1 MILERILIF
10 KIIFQSYFKI
20 APPEMIARDLD
31 SKYVCSTVN
40 SEFTEEMEKVFPEN
54 SRRKMQGEVTG
65 LMLAG

>member
-1 MILERILIF
+1 
-10 KIIFQSYFKI
+10 
-20 APPEMIARDLD
+20 MIARDLD

-40 SEFTEEMEKVFPEN
+40 SEFTEEMKKVFPEN